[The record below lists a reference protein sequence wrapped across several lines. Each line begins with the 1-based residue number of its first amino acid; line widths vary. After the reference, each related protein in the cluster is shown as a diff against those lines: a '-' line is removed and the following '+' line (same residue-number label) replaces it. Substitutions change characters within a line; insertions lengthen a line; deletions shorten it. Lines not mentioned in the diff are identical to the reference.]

1 MVERENRN
9 SEINLIN
16 DERKHLEGLLK
27 DRINFHLI
35 FASVFMAGLSNMDDL
50 SIRKWALAA
59 ITAISLVI
67 FLAVLRTF
75 LLVRQALEDIKAC
88 DPAPPYSRYYKT
100 VQRWFPINASFIMI
114 LVPAILTLAFLMATY
129 KYWHYSSDQ
138 PLSGRATYQ
147 IEDHSDRHVAND
159 QEPSS
164 GGSCAATGT
173 ATKATDKTAK
183 HSSHPCPSP
192 QH

>member
-1 MVERENRN
+1 M
-9 SEINLIN
+9 NLIN

-75 LLVRQALEDIKAC
+75 LLVRQALEDMRAWRSS
-88 DPAPPYSRYYKT
+88 AT
-100 VQRWFPINASFIMI
+100 LFPV
-114 LVPAILTLAFLMATY
+114 L
-129 KYWHYSSDQ
+129 
-138 PLSGRATYQ
+138 
-147 IEDHSDRHVAND
+147 
-159 QEPSS
+159 
-164 GGSCAATGT
+164 
-173 ATKATDKTAK
+173 
-183 HSSHPCPSP
+183 
-192 QH
+192 